1 MEVAGIEIVWL
12 VISLCN
18 TKTLLFGVCSQPPN
32 YNVMQKQK
40 FTDGL
45 NIPTNA
51 LFQDASKLVLL
62 AGDRSMD
69 KSLHCSLN
77 GQNHFT
83 NNLNYFVSSHGFDQL
98 NQLMATPTRNS
109 RNLDWFAIKDISL
122 VLDSGFLPPLNNLDH
137 SLIFT
142 TLSCL
147 LPNSPSS
154 SKSLWNYANAD
165 FTNLNEALLADTL
178 ENTVANSSTSIYL

>member
-69 KSLHCSLN
+69 S
-77 GQNHFT
+77 HFIVRSMDKT
-83 NNLNYFVSSHGFDQL
+83 
-98 NQLMATPTRNS
+98 
-109 RNLDWFAIKDISL
+109 ISL
-122 VLDSGFLPPLNNLDH
+122 T
-137 SLIFT
+137 I
-142 TLSCL
+142 
-147 LPNSPSS
+147 
-154 SKSLWNYANAD
+154 
-165 FTNLNEALLADTL
+165 
-178 ENTVANSSTSIYL
+178 